1 MKLVGALIGLA
12 ALAALGYVAARALT
26 PAAPVEPVTTIYLRG
41 VALHVPTPFLRPDA
55 LGASAPERVTL
66 EAFFP
71 DFSPAGSGADI
82 GPKTDL
88 TLRFAKVVAVAI
100 EPAGDDVAPA
110 ERVAKLYLRFLDDK
124 ELPSPTG
131 LTARAFK
138 DDSPFAG
145 DTLFY
150 SAPEGADFAARCPN
164 AKPDAAAPATCSAAF
179 RVDGLDVAVRFP
191 APLIGEWSAIK
202 SGALGLVDAAR
213 R

>member
-1 MKLVGALIGLA
+1 MAMLGVAVLA
-12 ALAALGYVAARALT
+12 ALAYGATRALW
-26 PAAPVEPVTTIYLRG
+26 PAAPVQPVAAIDLHG
-41 VALHVPTPFLRPDA
+41 VALHVPTPFLRPD
-55 LGASAPERVTL
+55 LGAGAPERVTL

-88 TLRFAKVVAVAI
+88 SQRFAKVVTVTI
-100 EPAGDDVAPA
+100 EPAGDDLAP
-110 ERVAKLYLRFLDDK
+110 EQRVAKLYLRFLDDK

-131 LTARAFK
+131 LTARSFK

-150 SAPEGADFAARCPN
+150 APPEGADFAARCPN
-164 AKPDAAAPATCSAAF
+164 VKPDAAAPATCAAAF

-191 APLIGEWSAIK
+191 APLIGAWSAIK